1 MILELFDKSNRIWY
15 TGHYIVTR
23 YRGFDE
29 TEVSRMLSA
38 NVGNVRRAVAKHV
51 GSRVQVRSNLGRHK
65 YDVTEG
71 VITQTYPCIF
81 LVEVKNEEE
90 DISQTYSY
98 SYTDVITKD
107 VQLRLC

>member
-1 MILELFDKSNRIWY
+1 MVNASLGS
-15 TGHYIVTR
+15 
-23 YRGFDE
+23 
-29 TEVSRMLSA
+29 
-38 NVGNVRRAVAKHV
+38 VRRAVEKHV

-71 VITQTYPCIF
+71 IITGIYPCIF
-81 LVEVKNEEE
+81 LVEVKNEAE
-90 DISQTYSY
+90 DSYQTVSY